1 MNKVLT
7 LILFGIITHNVTYAE
22 KDDDHS
28 GHDHGSKERVKN
40 KEEHKDEKH
49 HHDDHKGEKVEE
61 SEHKG
66 HKHGDNSTEVEHKDH
81 DDHGGGKSIGTGKAI
96 EVVDEKKGF
105 KLSKEAIKTLSIKLQ
120 TIASDEF
127 LIGKKALVVSKS
139 KKGIYRFRG
148 GFFKLLPVT
157 SIKKVKGKYLVKV
170 KGVGFG
176 DQVVT
181 DGVGLLQVTDVYSTD
196 KSEYGHGH

>member
-1 MNKVLT
+1 MNKVIA
-7 LILFGIITHNVTYAE
+7 LIFIGIITHNISFAE
-22 KDDDHS
+22 KDDGYS
-28 GHDHGSKERVKN
+28 GHDQGSKERVKN
-40 KEEHKDEKH
+40 KEEH
-49 HHDDHKGEKVEE
+49 HHDDHG
-61 SEHKG
+61 
-66 HKHGDNSTEVEHKDH
+66 T
-81 DDHGGGKSIGTGKAI
+81 GKSIGTGKAI

-105 KLSKEAIKTLSIKLQ
+105 KLSKEAIKTLSIKLK

-127 LIGKKALVVSKS
+127 LIDKNTLVVSKS

-157 SIKKVKGKYLVKV
+157 SIKKVKDQYLVKV